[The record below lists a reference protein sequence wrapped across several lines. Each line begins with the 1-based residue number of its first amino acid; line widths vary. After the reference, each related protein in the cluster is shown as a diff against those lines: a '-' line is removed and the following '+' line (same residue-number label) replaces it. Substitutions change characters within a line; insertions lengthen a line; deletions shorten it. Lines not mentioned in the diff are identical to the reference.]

1 VLTEGYALLPDHLQI
16 PLMRWVERGGV
27 QIFELPGSA
36 VGQLVGLM
44 TKYRDCPMDLA
55 DASLVWLAGE
65 IGVTDIITVD
75 DSDFSTYRTA
85 TGIPFRNLLPERRK

>member
-1 VLTEGYALLPDHLQI
+1 LLPDHLQI
-16 PLMRWVERGGV
+16 PLMRWVERGGD

-36 VGQLVGLM
+36 VGQLVGM

-55 DASLVWLAGE
+55 DASLVWLARE